1 MENTTG
7 QVEKMSSNPLQKV
20 QAKRQV
26 VYAKMLYQIR
36 LSDHGLEMAQKLDK
50 LCRMK
55 SKRFSTYLVGQEQ
68 SSSIIEKEEIFPIF
82 SKQ

>member
-20 QAKRQV
+20 QAIRQV

-36 LSDHGLEMAQKLDK
+36 LSDHGLEMARKLDK
-50 LCRMK
+50 LLQNEVK
-55 SKRFSTYLVGQEQ
+55 KILHLPSWTGTE
-68 SSSIIEKEEIFPIF
+68 
-82 SKQ
+82 